1 MKPLPAE
8 GSLVDRRPSGPSAL
22 PTALPQTGG
31 PRSSSNR
38 RNTASPGRGAYPWL
52 LLASTV
58 VSGVFC
64 YLYITK
70 PVILPAPAGPAAA
83 APAITPAV
91 VRNSP
96 LSTANPTDPTLAAIG
111 PASDRLPGD
120 PAVGPTRAPLK
131 SAPTTG
137 LYEESNFSVQ
147 HVVTAEAPNGVVKRL
162 DFKVPVLY
170 RSRNLLWTKREVATA
185 RELLGRLADYQEK
198 TRALRAEG
206 VALEDAWNQLM
217 ERSMPVVGLQADSPS
232 LLGNQERPGTTSATP
247 PAGAGESI
255 NIQPNRK

>member
-1 MKPLPAE
+1 M
-8 GSLVDRRPSGPSAL
+8 
-22 PTALPQTGG
+22 
-31 PRSSSNR
+31 
-38 RNTASPGRGAYPWL
+38 
-52 LLASTV
+52 ASTV
-58 VSGVFC
+58 VAGVFC

-70 PVILPAPAGPAAA
+70 PVILPAPVNSPAA
-83 APAITPAV
+83 APAISPV
-91 VRNSP
+91 VVQNNPQPGSNP
-96 LSTANPTDPTLAAIG
+96 IDPSLSIG

-120 PAVGPTRAPLK
+120 PAVSPARAPLK

-185 RELLGRLADYQEK
+185 RELLGRLASYQEK

-206 VALEDAWNQLM
+206 IALEDAWNQLM

-232 LLGNQERPGTTSATP
+232 LLGNQERPGATIGTSTT
-247 PAGAGESI
+247 GNGESI